1 MYETVWVRAQCH
13 DPPDRSARGISGA
26 RNLLAKIPCCA
37 QFFSMVIPLRKLVL
51 AVISLVIATCQF
63 ALGAKIETA
72 SPPPAPD
79 GTRMI
84 ADFRHNLPGVASSG
98 SWGGKIGLSPNG
110 FVIQGS
116 KGADGKGEISEKIT
130 PVIDLSKDAYV
141 EVALGVGAKN
151 EVPEITVGFTD
162 AAGVQYTARIR
173 IDQMLPQLP
182 VWFRVKL
189 TDFKL
194 NNWQGNMT
202 GKTIDWTRIE
212 RWHLQGDW
220 ASTSPFHVM
229 FIALRTRQ

>member
-1 MYETVWVRAQCH
+1 MHT
-13 DPPDRSARGISGA
+13 
-26 RNLLAKIPCCA
+26 
-37 QFFSMVIPLRKLVL
+37 PLRKLLL
-51 AVISLVIATCQF
+51 AIMSLAIFSSHYAAEVKQ
-63 ALGAKIETA
+63 ETA
-72 SPPPAPD
+72 NPQPAPD

-84 ADFRHNLPGVASSG
+84 ADFRTNLPGVAGSG
-98 SWGGKIGLSPNG
+98 TWQGKLAVSANG

-116 KGADGKGEISEKIT
+116 KGADGKGDISQKLS
-130 PVIDLSKDAYV
+130 PSIDLSKEIYV

-151 EVPEITVGFTD
+151 EVPDMTLAFTD
-162 AAGVQYTARIR
+162 VAGIQYTARVH
-173 IDQMLPQLP
+173 IDQVVPQLP
-182 VWFRVKL
+182 VWFRVKR

-220 ASTSPFHVM
+220 ATTAPFHVL